1 MPNFPGI
8 SHFYHLGAVLGTAED
23 AVVALRFQAWT
34 STDVLV
40 VGRCRCTAPQRRTA
54 VSTADLEKRNPEQ
67 LTRTQRRNGNLR
79 LFFGLSASLFFGL
92 SASLFFGL
100 SASFLLLSGTYCVS
114 RKLLGYL
121 RLFLGY
127 LRLFFVFYLAPT
139 AFLANYSVICVRI
152 FWCICVF
159 FVLSSTCCVF

>member
-92 SASLFFGL
+92 SAS
-100 SASFLLLSGTYCVS
+100 FLLLSGTYCVS

-121 RLFLGY
+121 RLFFGVSASIFCILSGTYCVSRKLLGY
-127 LRLFFVFYLAPT
+127 LRPYFLVYLC
-139 AFLANYSVICVRI
+139 FLCVI
-152 FWCICVF
+152 
-159 FVLSSTCCVF
+159 